1 MKVPLAEGVPE
12 IVIIFVA
19 QEAVTP
25 AGKLEGV
32 PIPVAPVVVCVTLVI
47 AILMQVVGLE
57 EAAVTV
63 LLVLTIIVPVADTV
77 PHPPINGML

>member
-1 MKVPLAEGVPE
+1 VL
-12 IVIIFVA
+12 VA

-25 AGKLEGV
+25 TGKLEGV

-47 AILMQVVGLE
+47 AVLIQVVGLE

-63 LLVLTIIVPVADTV
+63 LSGLTIIVPVADTV
-77 PHPPINGML
+77 PHPPIKGML